1 MTPKIELIL
10 NNLDGNQLKM
20 DKVIHAHTLMDFI
33 EENPNILSIQELK
46 TKFEEQFGQVAF
58 TNCTNQIYNFEE
70 ILEFLQQRNKIY
82 YGSERIELTK
92 EHRCEHE

>member
-1 MTPKIELIL
+1 
-10 NNLDGNQLKM
+10 M
-20 DKVIHAHTLMDFI
+20 DKVIHAHILMDFI
-33 EENPNILSIQELK
+33 EKNPNILSIQELK

-82 YGSERIELTK
+82 YDSERIELTK